1 MIGLIAALLAIGSA
15 VWDALRYPEISAEA
29 TANPLLPFDTYFAVA
44 NGSTLF
50 AMRDTQMFC
59 GIDKVELIGG
69 GGFQSFSVTDSKHA
83 TIEPGDPASFR
94 CLLGPPGRPQA
105 FNIEP
110 GQVVS
115 AHIFV
120 RVTYR
125 TLFKSREFA

>member
-1 MIGLIAALLAIGSA
+1 LPTQHQKTRWEKIRDHPVTWMIGLIAALLAIGSA

-50 AMRDTQMFC
+50 AMRDTQIFC

-83 TIEPGDPASFR
+83 TIEPAILPRFDV
-94 CLLGPPGRPQA
+94 CLAL
-105 FNIEP
+105 
-110 GQVVS
+110 QVDRRLS
-115 AHIFV
+115 
-120 RVTYR
+120 
-125 TLFKSREFA
+125 TLNPDK